1 MSGTTSLVLARAGWT
16 TAMIHP
22 SNSQLI
28 LYIEWGFPLN
38 KGNSKRVVESE
49 FLHLSRSQPFCED
62 QDFIILHVHLLMCSL
77 RHSRSLYLNL
87 EGHWTVQWRGMVPFP
102 CKSWLLTFILFFSL
116 TLPSFPFPKI
126 FIRNYKEKLFSI
138 SLSWLPEFFIQDT
151 FSHLPAVLVNPER
164 SQLTGNWQICNLSI
178 RRLEGI

>member
-1 MSGTTSLVLARAGWT
+1 MSGTTSPVLARAGWT

-102 CKSWLLTFILFFSL
+102 CKVDFLLSYCFSHWPYLLFLFQKSSSETIKKNSFQSHSLGFLSSLSKTLSVIYQQSWLTQ
-116 TLPSFPFPKI
+116 KG
-126 FIRNYKEKLFSI
+126 
-138 SLSWLPEFFIQDT
+138 LSWLEIGKYVIY
-151 FSHLPAVLVNPER
+151 L
-164 SQLTGNWQICNLSI
+164 
-178 RRLEGI
+178 